1 MGNLIK
7 KMKEFMEGKKG
18 LILVLGF
25 FIALLLIGIVPL
37 VLIFALR
44 MMGVPAEYTLSA
56 WVGSFILLSLVN
68 TGGSSDT

>member
-7 KMKEFMEGKKG
+7 KMKEFMTGKKG
-18 LILVLGF
+18 GILIIGAALG
-25 FIALLLIGIVPL
+25 ILLLIFVPL

-68 TGGSSDT
+68 TGGSSDS